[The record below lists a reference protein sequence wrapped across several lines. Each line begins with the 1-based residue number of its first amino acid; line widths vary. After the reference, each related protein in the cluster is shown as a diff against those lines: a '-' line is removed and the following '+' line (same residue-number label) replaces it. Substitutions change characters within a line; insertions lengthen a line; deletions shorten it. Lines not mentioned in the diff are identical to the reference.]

1 MDLLFPFAT
10 YWWFYAGFT
19 AFVLLLLAL
28 DLGVFHRH
36 AHVVGFRESLAWSVV
51 WVTLALVFNY
61 GVLPVRRRDVRA
73 PRRAPRL
80 GLEFLTGYLVEKS
93 LAVDNI
99 FVFVLVFAYFGIPL
113 KYQHRVLFYGIIGAL
128 VFRAIFI
135 ALGSVLM
142 QYWLVVTDLRRVPDR
157 HRAEDAARAGP
168 EGRSRA
174 QRAHPPVPA
183 AGCRSRRELHGQ
195 DFFVTLAGRW
205 HATPLLVALLFLE
218 MSDIIF
224 AVDSVPAIFAI
235 SREPL
240 IVFTSNVFAILGLRA
255 MYFLLAGAIERFHL
269 LKYALALILIF
280 VGLKMVWL
288 NDAFGGKFP
297 IEWSLGII
305 ATLLAARS
313 SPRGSRP
320 RRRSPHLQSLD
331 RRGHERT
338 SSRRRPTPRPL
349 TAGEIKAGSCDKL
362 SQALRCSRTVR
373 YRVRET
379 RQRAAGRRI
388 SSWTLR
394 PVTAHGSSRRPHAFG
409 CRLRHTLIVHQA
421 DRRCA

>member
-1 MDLLFPFAT
+1 MDLMFPFVEF
-10 YWWFYAGFT
+10 WWFYAGFT
-19 AFVLLLLAL
+19 AFVVLLLAL

-36 AHVVGFRESLAWSVV
+36 AHVVSFRESLAWSVV
-51 WVTLALVFNY
+51 WVTLALLFNY
-61 GVLPVRRRDVRA
+61 AFFVFASNTFGPAEGR
-73 PRRAPRL
+73 RL

-99 FVFVLVFAYFGIPL
+99 FVFVLVFSYFGIPAQ
-113 KYQHRVLFYGIIGAL
+113 YQHRVLFYGILGAL

-142 QYWLVVTDLRRVPDR
+142 QYWLVVTVFGVFLIATGVKMLRTPEQKVDPDR
-157 HRAEDAARAGP
+157 NPLIRLFR
-168 EGRSRA
+168 RWM
-174 QRAHPPVPA
+174 PVTP
-183 AGCRSRRELHGQ
+183 GLHGQ
-195 DFFVTLAGRW
+195 RFFVRLDGRW

-240 IVFTSNVFAILGLRA
+240 IVFTSNVFAVLGLRA

-269 LKYALALILIF
+269 LKYALATILIF

-305 ATLLAARS
+305 AGLLAGAILAS
-313 SPRGSRP
+313 WLRP
-320 RRRSPHLQSLD
+320 
-331 RRGHERT
+331 
-338 SSRRRPTPRPL
+338 PTAPAAA
-349 TAGEIKAGSCDKL
+349 TAAGES
-362 SQALRCSRTVR
+362 
-373 YRVRET
+373 
-379 RQRAAGRRI
+379 
-388 SSWTLR
+388 
-394 PVTAHGSSRRPHAFG
+394 
-409 CRLRHTLIVHQA
+409 
-421 DRRCA
+421 